1 MIKVNLFTKLVDFLR
16 VITVENISCRS
27 EHLPE
32 VVDMN
37 SRLFTQFLLAETQW
51 SLKFESQLPE
61 MRISVNP
68 SL

>member
-27 EHLPE
+27 KHLPE

-37 SRLFTQFLLAETQW
+37 NKLFSQFLLAETQW